1 MRHEVYFTVPAR
13 ELGNADLIIWTY
25 AGKRKKKASG
35 RLRIS
40 KGTLDFIPG
49 NGKKV
54 LKVGWDQVEEMFKK
68 YYYGS

>member
-13 ELGNADLIIWTY
+13 ELGNADLLVWIY
-25 AGKRKKKASG
+25 AGKRKKRASG

-49 NGKKV
+49 NGKKP
-54 LKVGWDQVEEMFKK
+54 LKVGWDYVEEMFRGFKE
-68 YYYGS
+68 G